1 MEDLLEQANEV
12 QESLGRSYAV
22 PDELDEADL
31 EAGMS
36 REHPSHPLSL
46 IALAELDALGLEEE
60 DEGPSYLSE
69 LNKAPDFVD
78 EAPVEE
84 VSSFWCETAHTLSPL
99 VDVEQRGCSGIQ
111 LICRK
116 ASLRAHISVINV
128 AIDVQ
133 YVIQESFRV
142 PHRRPLSVL
151 SYHCLVCLVLACARA
166 NTRRAIS
173 YTSAEVTGLSRSR
186 SVPSNPSRKAAAASS
201 CTLPETPC
209 PETAKCCAWS
219 IISVNRSRKVCR
231 WCGKK

>member
-36 REHPSHPLSL
+36 REYPSHPLSL

-84 VSSFWCETAHTLSPL
+84 VSSFWSETAHTLSPL

-116 ASLRAHISVINV
+116 ASLRSYICYQCSYICTVCNV
-128 AIDVQ
+128 RIV
-133 YVIQESFRV
+133 
-142 PHRRPLSVL
+142 
-151 SYHCLVCLVLACARA
+151 
-166 NTRRAIS
+166 
-173 YTSAEVTGLSRSR
+173 
-186 SVPSNPSRKAAAASS
+186 S
-201 CTLPETPC
+201 CTSSSTFVGAFVPLLGLPRAC
-209 PETAKCCAWS
+209 L
-219 IISVNRSRKVCR
+219 RKS
-231 WCGKK
+231 KH